1 MVCVE
6 CAVNWLN
13 KFHTIS
19 LSTVIGDN
27 FGDAVNQAAIM
38 SQLRQKLGI
47 RVVVQMENTEGDVLF
62 EGSVTP
68 NSSKDESGKLGLGF
82 SEEC

>member
-1 MVCVE
+1 
-6 CAVNWLN
+6 
-13 KFHTIS
+13 
-19 LSTVIGDN
+19 
-27 FGDAVNQAAIM
+27 M